1 MCRRA
6 LREPNN
12 QRPAPFFR
20 SRVLS
25 HKYSQFAHVVEE
37 EFMRQCNSGIPS
49 VLSCFVPKSDLEL
62 SSTRGCQ
69 LSWRFRGQALA
80 SCSDHNAFHPRKGK
94 PAERRRRKAT
104 DRWGHRPPWW
114 LRCRRDGQVKSPSV
128 PRLTAFRR
136 RPKSFPTRAS
146 RATG

>member
-1 MCRRA
+1 MLSRSAASASSARTEQPKA
-6 LREPNN
+6 
-12 QRPAPFFR
+12 RPGPFFR

-80 SCSDHNAFHPRKGK
+80 SCSDDNAFCPRYAN
-94 PAERRRRKAT
+94 PAGRRGRKAV
-104 DRWGHRPPWW
+104 G
-114 LRCRRDGQVKSPSV
+114 LG
-128 PRLTAFRR
+128 
-136 RPKSFPTRAS
+136 
-146 RATG
+146 